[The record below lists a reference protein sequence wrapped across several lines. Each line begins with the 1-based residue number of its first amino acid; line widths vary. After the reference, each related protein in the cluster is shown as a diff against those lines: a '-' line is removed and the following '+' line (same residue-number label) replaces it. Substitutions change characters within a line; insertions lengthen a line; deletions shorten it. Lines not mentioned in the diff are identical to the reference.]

1 MSYEDMTLSEAIE
14 KMKAGWIAAKNEVVE
29 LRAEVARLKVELNV
43 WDAVVTSAIEQLKE
57 ENRVFRLAQK
67 SCEDCDGPTT
77 QEHRELR
84 AEVERLRSAL
94 IRLRDCDWVITPHD
108 RMDAVR
114 DIARHALEPLP
125 VSDRVEIDHVPG
137 VRKMVER

>member
-1 MSYEDMTLSEAIE
+1 MSEPTEWMSPSIRITQLEVRANEAE
-14 KMKAGWIAAKNEVVE
+14 QEAAK
-29 LRAEVARLKVELNV
+29 
-43 WDAVVTSAIEQLKE
+43 
-57 ENRVFRLAQK
+57 
-67 SCEDCDGPTT
+67 
-77 QEHRELR
+77 LR